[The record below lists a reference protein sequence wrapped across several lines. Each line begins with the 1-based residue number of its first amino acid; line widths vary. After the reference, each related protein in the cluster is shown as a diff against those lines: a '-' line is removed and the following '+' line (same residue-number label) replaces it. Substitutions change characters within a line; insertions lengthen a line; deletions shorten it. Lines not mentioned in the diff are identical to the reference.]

1 MRGSRNRK
9 IILFILPACGLLVGA
24 AALIVHLALARARVL
39 IPIDQK
45 RTQGDLPGAAAS
57 HTVQRNIGGVHDHPP
72 VKTADGRINLPYHVA
87 FINETAEELTG
98 VGLHWAMRG
107 QFANPG
113 AGSLG
118 PNGGGGIYGLGLDPP
133 PAPLTAAVEWKT
145 PDGRQHR
152 QEVEVRKFVP
162 EPEKFNGTIFF
173 RITSDGVKVVALT
186 FEEMLRRDEAAVDHP
201 THAALANPSTLPND
215 IFPPKDADGHVMF
228 SSSVAL
234 ANKTTQALS
243 KVGLRWEMSEPFSHL
258 TVEGLA
264 PGAGMSYG
272 LGTNPPP
279 TPATAT
285 VEWTTPNGKQHRQEV
300 EVRKLLAEPDRF
312 NGTIYL
318 KITDEGVK
326 VVPLTIDERF
336 RRARAGEEYP

>member
-1 MRGSRNRK
+1 MCRTMKRQ
-9 IILFILPACGLLVGA
+9 IVLFVLPACGLLVGA
-24 AALIVHLALARARVL
+24 AAAIVHSALARARAL
-39 IPIDQK
+39 IPIDHK
-45 RTQGDLPGAAAS
+45 RAQGDWPGAVPNDTAQSDSGA
-57 HTVQRNIGGVHDHPP
+57 VPDHPSI
-72 VKTADGRINLPYHVA
+72 KTADGRINLPYNVA
-87 FINETAEELTG
+87 FTNETAEELTG

-118 PNGGGGIYGLGLDPP
+118 PGGSGGMYGLGLHPP
-133 PAPLTAAVEWKT
+133 PAPLTATVEWKT
-145 PDGRQHR
+145 PDGKQHR
-152 QEVEVRKFVP
+152 QGVEVRKFVP

-173 RITSDGVKVVALT
+173 KITSDGVKVVALT
-186 FEEMLRRDEAAVDHP
+186 FEEMLRRDEATVDHP
-201 THAALANPSTLPND
+201 THAALANPTTLAND
-215 IFPPKDADGHVMF
+215 LFPPKDAGGQVMF

-234 ANKTTQALS
+234 TNKTAQALS
-243 KVGLRWEMSEPFSHL
+243 KVGLRWAMSEPFSHL

-264 PGAGMSYG
+264 PGAEMGYG
-272 LGTNPPP
+272 LGSSPPP

-285 VEWTTPNGKQHRQEV
+285 VEWTTPDGKQHRQDV